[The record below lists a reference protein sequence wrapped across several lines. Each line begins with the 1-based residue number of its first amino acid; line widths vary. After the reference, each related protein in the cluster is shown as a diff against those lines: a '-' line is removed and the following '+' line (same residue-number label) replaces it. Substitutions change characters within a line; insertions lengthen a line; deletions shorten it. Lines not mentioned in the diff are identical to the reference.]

1 MSELVKDC
9 LSKSYL
15 TIYKGLDAI
24 CECLNTL
31 YNTNSGGCCY
41 VAYCI
46 AQLLEKDS
54 IPFDIIVFDDFNAD
68 SLSELDEEC
77 YHIAI
82 RIVIDGEDYIINQGD
97 FELDDEITIFENVTS
112 DDLLKYY
119 KRFKWNEIYEIFRNK
134 FIKYVITL
142 LYENFT
148 HSLRKRRSNCTSK

>member
-9 LSKSYL
+9 LSDSYR
-15 TIYKGLDAI
+15 TIYEGLDAI
-24 CECLNTL
+24 CKCLNTL

-54 IPFDIIVFDDFNAD
+54 IPFDVVVFDDFNAD

-119 KRFKWNEIYEIFRNK
+119 KRVKWNEIYKIFRNK

-148 HSLRKRRSNCTSK
+148 NSLRERRSNCTSK

>member
-1 MSELVKDC
+1 MRVLVKDC
-9 LSKSYL
+9 LSDSYR

-54 IPFDIIVFDDFNAD
+54 IPFDVVVFDDFGAD
-68 SLSELDEEC
+68 SLSELDKEC

-97 FELDDEITIFENVTS
+97 FELDEITIFENVTS

-119 KRFKWNEIYEIFRNK
+119 KRFK
-134 FIKYVITL
+134 
-142 LYENFT
+142 
-148 HSLRKRRSNCTSK
+148 

>member
-9 LSKSYL
+9 LSNSYR

-24 CECLNTL
+24 CKCLNTL
-31 YNTNSGGCCY
+31 YNINNGGCCY

-54 IPFDIIVFDDFNAD
+54 IPFDVVVFDDFDAD

-97 FELDDEITIFENVTS
+97 FELDEITIFEKCN
-112 DDLLKYY
+112 
-119 KRFKWNEIYEIFRNK
+119 I
-134 FIKYVITL
+134 
-142 LYENFT
+142 
-148 HSLRKRRSNCTSK
+148 

>member
-9 LSKSYL
+9 LSNSYR

-24 CECLNTL
+24 CKCLNTL
-31 YNTNSGGCCY
+31 YNINNGGCCY

-54 IPFDIIVFDDFNAD
+54 IPFDVVVFDDFNAD

-82 RIVIDGEDYIINQGD
+82 RIVIDGEDCIINQGD
-97 FELDDEITIFENVTS
+97 FELDEITIFENVTS
-112 DDLLKYY
+112 DDLFKYY

>member
-9 LSKSYL
+9 LSDSYR
-15 TIYKGLDAI
+15 TIYRGLDAI

-41 VAYCI
+41 IAYCI

-54 IPFDIIVFDDFNAD
+54 IPFDVIVFDDFDAET
-68 SLSELDEEC
+68 LSELSEEC

-82 RIVIDGEDYIINQGD
+82 RIVIDDEDYIINQGD
-97 FELDDEITIFENVTS
+97 FELDDEITVFENVTS
-112 DDLLKYY
+112 DDLFKYY
-119 KRFKWNEIYEIFRNK
+119 KRFKWNRVYEVFRNK

-148 HSLRKRRSNCTSK
+148 SSLRERRSNRTSK